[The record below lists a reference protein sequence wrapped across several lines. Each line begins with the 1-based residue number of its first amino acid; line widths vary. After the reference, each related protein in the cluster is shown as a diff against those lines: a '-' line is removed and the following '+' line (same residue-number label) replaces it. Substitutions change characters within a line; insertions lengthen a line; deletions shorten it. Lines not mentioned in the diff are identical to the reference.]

1 LIAECTHFMYFLCE
15 GVPGESAKDRPKTVR
30 AHSVR
35 ITSHA
40 AIAHTGH
47 ARWTTGAAH
56 ALIGLLLLAAAATA
70 TEAPE
75 RLSPRIAWRVRAVR
89 LDGAEAVPERALW
102 PLLGTRARSRLT
114 PWKPRPRF
122 DRETLENDVARL
134 AAYYRGRGYYRAQ
147 IDYAL
152 EPDRAR
158 ETVTVTIH
166 IAEGT
171 PVVVQTV
178 EVDVLDAPAGS
189 PLPPL
194 ERATLVPLAPGDV
207 FDEAKYDEGRARLL
221 GWARAAHFARAT
233 VTKRATVDVTRN
245 VAVARYAIH
254 LGPRACF
261 GPVAVEGLE
270 RVSRDVVLREVAFTP
285 GAPFDPALLERTR
298 RNLIRLR
305 LFRSVTLRED
315 ESDAPEVAITIRVAE
330 GPRREVR
337 AGVGYDTEEEIRG
350 LLAWRTYDFLGGA
363 RQLGFT
369 ARASQLR
376 RSIAADFLQPHW
388 PTADSRT
395 RLLALFEDVDE
406 DPFSL
411 TQARLAPRLEWAP
424 RPDVLVYGAYRVE
437 RDHLTSVPDAISR
450 ALPPDATPRYATL
463 SGLNLGF
470 DLNRTDD
477 LLNPTRGWIF
487 TSAVDPVGSIFG
499 GDASFVR
506 LQSTL
511 RLYVPL
517 PARLLVATRLRVGT
531 ITPVAGSHAIP
542 IWERFY
548 AGGID
553 SVRGYA
559 RWRVGPLRGDEPL
572 GGRSLTDMSF
582 ELRRALTTELTLA
595 AFIDAGQ
602 LSLKS
607 FDPPVDDFQ
616 KGVGIGIQYVTPIGP
631 IRLDLGF
638 PLDRQGDDAAWQ
650 VYVSVGQAF

>member
-1 LIAECTHFMYFLCE
+1 VGGRARTTAGF
-15 GVPGESAKDRPKTVR
+15 GPR
-30 AHSVR
+30 AHGER
-35 ITSHA
+35 R
-40 AIAHTGH
+40 
-47 ARWTTGAAH
+47 ARRAVGAARY
-56 ALIGLLLLAAAATA
+56 ALLGLLLVAVAAAAA
-70 TEAPE
+70 EKPE
-75 RLSPRIAWRVRAVR
+75 RLSPRIAWRVGAVH
-89 LDGAEAVPERALW
+89 LEGAEAVPERALW

-134 AAYYRGRGYYRAQ
+134 AAYYRGRGYYHARVG
-147 IDYAL
+147 YAL
-152 EPDRAR
+152 APDRDR

-166 IAEGT
+166 IAEGA
-171 PVVVQTV
+171 PVIVQTV
-178 EVDVLDAPAGS
+178 EVDVAGTPTDGS
-189 PLPPL
+189 LPPL

-233 VTKRATVDVTRN
+233 VTKRATVDATQN
-245 VAVARYAIH
+245 VADVRYALH
-254 LGPRACF
+254 LGPRTYF

-270 RVSRDVVLREVAFTP
+270 HVSRDIVLREVAFTP

-315 ESDAPEVAITIRVAE
+315 DTGTPDVAITIRVAE
-330 GPRREVR
+330 GPRREIR

-350 LLAWRTYDFLGGA
+350 LLAWRTYDFFGGA
-363 RQLGFT
+363 RQLGFS
-369 ARASQLR
+369 ARASRLR

-388 PTADSRT
+388 PTPDTRT
-395 RLLALFEDVDE
+395 RLLALFEDVNE

-424 RPDVLVYGAYRVE
+424 QPNLLLYAAYRVE
-437 RDHLTSVPDAISR
+437 RDHLTSVTDAVAR

-477 LLNPTRGWIF
+477 LVNPRRGWVF
-487 TSAVDPVGSIFG
+487 TSAADPVGSIFG

-517 PARLLVATRLRVGT
+517 PARLLIATRLRVGT
-531 ITPVAGSHAIP
+531 ITPVADSHAIP

-553 SVRGYA
+553 SVRGYG
-559 RWRVGPLRGDEPL
+559 RWRVGPMRGGEPL
-572 GGRSLTDMSF
+572 GGRSLTDMSL
-582 ELRRALTTELTLA
+582 ELRRALTTELALA

-602 LSLKS
+602 LSLRS

-616 KGVGIGIQYVTPIGP
+616 KGVGIGFQYATPIGP